1 MTVFRCRW
9 RVYPKTWLQI
19 LLFKISDRVAV
30 TADAADDVPAAVTFT
45 ATVAVTVVDP
55 WAIVVQSRFVVLRCD
70 LREGH
75 AHEEPIVILDPTK
88 NWCRGTGA

>member
-1 MTVFRCRW
+1 M
-9 RVYPKTWLQI
+9 QI

-55 WAIVVQSRFVVLRCD
+55 WAIVVPYGQRRFLF
-70 LREGH
+70 
-75 AHEEPIVILDPTK
+75 
-88 NWCRGTGA
+88 

>member
-1 MTVFRCRW
+1 MISARVTVT
-9 RVYPKTWLQI
+9 V
-19 LLFKISDRVAV
+19 
-30 TADAADDVPAAVTFT
+30 DAADDVPAAVTFT

-55 WAIVVQSRFVVLRCD
+55 WAIVVPYGQLFTALSSRFVVVRCD

-88 NWCRGTGA
+88 IWCRGTGA

>member
-1 MTVFRCRW
+1 M
-9 RVYPKTWLQI
+9 
-19 LLFKISDRVAV
+19 AV

-55 WAIVVQSRFVVLRCD
+55 WAIVVPYGQRRFLFTALSSRFVVVRCD

-88 NWCRGTGA
+88 IWCWGTGA